1 MGGAGDDVYV
11 VDSTNQYILERAN
24 EGVDTVKSSVTFSLV
39 AGARTGGGSVSDS
52 LENLTLTGTNAID
65 GTGDRKSVV

>member
-1 MGGAGDDVYV
+1 MGDDVYV

-39 AGARTGGGSVSDS
+39 AGARTGGARCPSAWKTSP
-52 LENLTLTGTNAID
+52 
-65 GTGDRKSVV
+65 